1 MQGKEFL
8 KSSQTVIKASYVGA
22 IRPKGLASRRESPLR
37 GLSVLAS
44 SASIGQL
51 IGMTIREGRSRLPDI
66 FISIS
71 D

>member
-1 MQGKEFL
+1 MQEKEFL
-8 KSSQTVIKASYVGA
+8 KSSQTAIKASYVGA
-22 IRPKGLASRRESPLR
+22 FRETPLR